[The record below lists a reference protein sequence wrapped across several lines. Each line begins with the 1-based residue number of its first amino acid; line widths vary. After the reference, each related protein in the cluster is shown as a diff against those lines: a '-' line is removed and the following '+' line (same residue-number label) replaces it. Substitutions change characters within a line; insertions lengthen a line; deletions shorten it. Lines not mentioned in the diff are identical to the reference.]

1 MRDNEKR
8 SVDQSR
14 DHDKY
19 PVDVAGRQVTE
30 NENQHRKRGGQNPIR
45 SLIKALR
52 STFIMN
58 PRLKNSSTKP
68 SPSASASYRPI
79 QSSKCH
85 AEHACHGPDQKK
97 DAQDNR
103 VD

>member
-30 NENQHRKRGGQNPIR
+30 NENQHRKRGGTPKSN
-45 SLIKALR
+45 SLALKGA
-52 STFIMN
+52 SQHIH
-58 PRLKNSSTKP
+58 KE
-68 SPSASASYRPI
+68 SAV
-79 QSSKCH
+79 
-85 AEHACHGPDQKK
+85 EELFD
-97 DAQDNR
+97 
-103 VD
+103 